1 MVAVACVEERGED
14 ISMLSRV
21 FKSFLPFSSKRR
33 HPYFLIRPLPSQHS
47 IRVLALQLSGYQA
60 QVFEWINDEETSKN
74 LMLTATKRQRP
85 LGAKKLREFRG
96 QLRELMNMFG
106 LGTQHLLGLLG
117 VGLEEEEK
125 EVEG

>member
-1 MVAVACVEERGED
+1 
-14 ISMLSRV
+14 MLMLTCPST
-21 FKSFLPFSSKRR
+21 LPFFHTHK
-33 HPYFLIRPLPSQHS
+33 HS

-106 LGTQHLLGLLG
+106 LGSQHLLGLLG

-125 EVEG
+125 EETK

>member
-1 MVAVACVEERGED
+1 
-14 ISMLSRV
+14 
-21 FKSFLPFSSKRR
+21 
-33 HPYFLIRPLPSQHS
+33 
-47 IRVLALQLSGYQA
+47 
-60 QVFEWINDEETSKN
+60 
-74 LMLTATKRQRP
+74 MLTATKRQRP

-125 EVEG
+125 EVEA